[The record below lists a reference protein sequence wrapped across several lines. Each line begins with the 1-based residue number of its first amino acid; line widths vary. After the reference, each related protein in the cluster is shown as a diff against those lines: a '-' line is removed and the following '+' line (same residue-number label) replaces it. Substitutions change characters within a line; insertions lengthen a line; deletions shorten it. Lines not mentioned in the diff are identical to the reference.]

1 MNEDLRALMPSK
13 SLIAG
18 TVLIFAVMIWLL
30 VSPGEK
36 KSSNPFNVNYDQ
48 SLNNSGPKLRKV
60 TKVEIVTESTDANG
74 VTHQTTQ

>member
-1 MNEDLRALMPSK
+1 MNEDIRALMPSK
-13 SLIAG
+13 GLIAG
-18 TVLIFAVMIWLL
+18 TVIIFSIVIWFL

-36 KSSNPFNVNYDQ
+36 KSSNPFNSNYDS

-74 VTHQTTQ
+74 VTHQSTQ